1 MLYYFCFD
9 SSIEIINI
17 FWGQWSNWGECKHV
31 GNSQYEQTRSRI
43 CSKPGKCTEGSATS
57 KRKCAP
63 SGIIWA
69 QWTNCSCPQK
79 VRHRYPI
86 FIHNCGVGCPEL
98 TQPQYEHC
106 NPTGCPTLIPT
117 PQVITDGPSNPDNN
131 TNNNNNNTKHEN
143 TTGTRPIVV
152 IPITPAPA
160 PITKCVCKDGYTF
173 QLVELVSIGVG
184 IIASCFVIVIA
195 IVCLILRRDRK
206 KNQYYP
212 DTELKKSKSQP
223 LLEECCDTMDSSS
236 RESNA

>member
-17 FWGQWSNWGECKHV
+17 FWGQWSSWGECEHV

-117 PQVITDGPSNPDNN
+117 PQVITDGPSNSDNN

-236 RESNA
+236 QESNA